1 MEKKVKNN
9 RKAPIIDINKKMD
22 IAYVGICP
30 TTTSTIGIDLNEDIV
45 AHYDVKK
52 KEVIGFTIIH
62 WDQYRQKLYLKEKA
76 KESVKAINDYILK
89 HCPTIPLPT
98 SILFSQ
104 KAFL

>member
-9 RKAPIIDINKKMD
+9 RKTPIIDINKKMD

-30 TTTSTIGIDLNEDIV
+30 TKDPTIGIDLNEDIT

-62 WDQYRQKLYLKEKA
+62 WNQYSQKLYLKEKA

-98 SILFSQ
+98 SILFPHRV
-104 KAFL
+104 FL